1 MTNHSGPGPRTVTA
15 AAMAVA
21 MVAVPAVPTAA
32 VMGSVISVTATA
44 MDLAMTKAMATDA
57 NQAIT
62 ALSKISNKDVDVEV
76 VAEENSLLD
85 IEIAEPEEEE

>member
-1 MTNHSGPGPRTVTA
+1 V
-15 AAMAVA
+15 
-21 MVAVPAVPTAA
+21 
-32 VMGSVISVTATA
+32 
-44 MDLAMTKAMATDA
+44 D
-57 NQAIT
+57 QAIT

>member
-1 MTNHSGPGPRTVTA
+1 
-15 AAMAVA
+15 
-21 MVAVPAVPTAA
+21 MV
-32 VMGSVISVTATA
+32 
-44 MDLAMTKAMATDA
+44 D
-57 NQAIT
+57 QAIT